1 MRALTF
7 CLLTAVLLF
16 GSQNILAQFNPGKI
30 IKKKV
35 EQKSTDLINKKTG
48 QAFDSVFN
56 NNNNNSNNSN
66 TNQQNTNVSNNTNN
80 NKKDTVKNPADNPSL
95 ESYTQYDF
103 VPGDSVLFFEDF
115 SQDAIGDFPALWTTN
130 KSGEINTLNIAPGNW
145 LNLNATEGNWWFL
158 KKINFPSNY
167 IVEFDVVPKKGGA
180 RYALGLALYGEDG
193 FKEMS
198 DPYTS
203 KSALIINIAKTLWEA
218 HGMKMGLPK
227 IDGNSNLNLVK
238 EEKVNHVIVWVQKRR
253 VRIYHSGA
261 KVLDMPTVL
270 YDDSKFSRLAFM
282 LYRGASCASYVT
294 NIKVTTASPDT
305 RSKLLTLGKLVSYG
319 IYFDVNKDIVKPES
333 YGALKDIAQVLQQ
346 NPNVRV
352 KIVGHT
358 DADGAD
364 DFNLDLSKRRAAA
377 VKNELAKT
385 FGIDASRMETDG
397 MGETKPVADNDTPSN
412 KAKNRRVEFIKL

>member
-1 MRALTF
+1 MKTIAFCFACLSALLCSNAT
-7 CLLTAVLLF
+7 V
-16 GSQNILAQFNPGKI
+16 AQFNPKKI
-30 IKKKV
+30 VQKKV
-35 EQKSTDLINKKTG
+35 EQKSTDLLNKKTG

-56 NNNNNSNNSN
+56 NNNNSNNSGQANNSNSNNNS
-66 TNQQNTNVSNNTNN
+66 
-80 NKKDTVKNPADNPSL
+80 NKKDTSTNPLDNAAFA
-95 ESYTQYDF
+95 SYSQYDF
-103 VPGDSVLFFEDF
+103 VPGDSILFFEDF
-115 SQDAIGDFPALWTTN
+115 SQDAVGDFPALWTTN
-130 KSGEINTLNIAPGNW
+130 KSGEVNTLSIAPGNW
-145 LNLNATEGNWWFL
+145 LNLKATEGNWWFL
-158 KKINFPSNY
+158 KKINFPANY
-167 IVEFDVVPKKGGA
+167 ILEFDVVPKKGGA
-180 RYALGLALYGEDG
+180 RYALGVALYGEDG

-203 KSALIINIAKTLWEA
+203 KSALIINVAKTLWEA

-238 EEKVNHVIVWVQKRR
+238 EEKVNHVIIWVQKRR

-294 NIKVTTASPDT
+294 NIKITTASPDT

-397 MGETKPVADNDTPSN
+397 MGETKPVVANDTPAN
-412 KAKNRRVEFIKL
+412 KAMNRRVEFIKVN